1 MRPIALGMSAA
12 AATDCPAVFG
22 VPGKGGSRM
31 LILSRKT
38 DEVVMIGDDIRLVIV
53 DIRDGRVRLGID
65 APPEVPVHRLEIYQ
79 AIKREE
85 GGDGA
90 AD

>member
-1 MRPIALGMSAA
+1 
-12 AATDCPAVFG
+12 
-22 VPGKGGSRM
+22 M

-38 DEVVMIGDDIRLVIV
+38 DEVVMIGDEIRLVIV

-65 APPEVPVHRLEIYQ
+65 APPEVPVHRLEIYE
-79 AIKREE
+79 AIKAEE